1 MDGYTQNTWTDIHN
15 TWTDIHKMLLYVD
28 FVLYCVHIYD
38 KILVVERCNMRDDL
52 KLKQSNNL
60 ILATHRMNINQMRLF
75 FYACSQYRGDLEVNA
90 SINDVNKVLSEDSGN
105 RGGHQREII
114 RETIPTLMSNAL
126 VHIDDENGERWSV
139 AITDSYVSKNDD
151 TVHFTFNKSIQ
162 KELEELRGYT
172 WMYLSNLT
180 GMASTYSVRLYEFFA
195 MRLGTQNMSGT
206 FDYDL
211 NKLRLYL
218 DCTNKYKDFRDF
230 NKRIL
235 LQAEKEINEKT
246 NIRMSYAKKKTGR
259 SVTSIK
265 FTFKWKSKDDV
276 IDVEHTVYDPNEP
289 PEGQTTIDD
298 YLGESEEV
306 FEMLKKYD

>member
-1 MDGYTQNTWTDIHN
+1 
-15 TWTDIHKMLLYVD
+15 
-28 FVLYCVHIYD
+28 
-38 KILVVERCNMRDDL
+38 MRDDL

-60 ILATHRMNINQMRLF
+60 ILATHKMNINQMRLF
-75 FYACSQYRGDLEVNA
+75 FYACSQYKGNLEIEVSVDEVNR
-90 SINDVNKVLSEDSGN
+90 ILVENTKN
-105 RGGHQREII
+105 RGGHQRELIK
-114 RETIPTLMSNAL
+114 ETIPTLMRNAI
-126 VHIDDENGERWSV
+126 VHIEDEDGEEWCSALRKSRLN
-139 AITDSYVSKNDD
+139 KDD
-151 TVHFTFNKSIQ
+151 TVIFTFDKSIQ

-180 GMASTYSVRLYEFFA
+180 GMTSTYSVRLYEFFA

-246 NIRMSYAKKKTGR
+246 NIRMSYTKKKTGR

-276 IDVEHTVYDPNEP
+276 IDVKHTVHDTNEP
-289 PEGQTTIDD
+289 PAGQTTIDD
-298 YLGESEEV
+298 YLSESKEV
-306 FEMLKKYD
+306 LEMLKKYD